1 VRAEARAGYA
11 VGNHTWDHPD
21 MTRLSAAQQAAE
33 MDRTSAEQQA
43 ITGSKPCVFRPPYG
57 SYNTTTLRLAQ
68 RRHMAVWLW
77 SVDTEDWEA
86 NGSAAPYWVNRIIRL
101 AEEEGGVLRHPVVL
115 MHNQPTGNPATA
127 LALPT
132 IIRFFRSR
140 GYRFVEL

>member
-1 VRAEARAGYA
+1 
-11 VGNHTWDHPD
+11 
-21 MTRLSAAQQAAE
+21 
-33 MDRTSAEQQA
+33 
-43 ITGSKPCVFRPPYG
+43 
-57 SYNTTTLRLAQ
+57 
-68 RRHMAVWLW
+68 MAVWLW